1 MNLVLQIL
9 LRVLVQVLIQYQ
21 LKKYKGGV
29 VKMANQL
36 APGSKK
42 SGEFVAFAGAS
53 VLAVLSEGLEYLG
66 LPHLDPIMAL
76 SLIGG
81 ALVYGLIITLQKKF
95 LGTASPQLAQ
105 TGANYVQDA
114 IQDLTGKAEVKVE
127 ASVTPVVE
135 PAVEATK
142 PVEQIFSDS
151 QKEEPIPV
159 NFAPVDKVVN

>member
-1 MNLVLQIL
+1 
-9 LRVLVQVLIQYQ
+9 
-21 LKKYKGGV
+21 
-29 VKMANQL
+29 MANQL

-42 SGEFVAFAGAS
+42 SGEFIAFAGAS
-53 VLAVLSEGLEYLG
+53 GLAVVSEGLEYLG

-95 LGTASPQLAQ
+95 LGVSNPQLAQ
-105 TGANYVQDA
+105 MGANYVQDA
-114 IQDLTGKAEVKVE
+114 VQDLTGKAEVKVE
-127 ASVTPVVE
+127 ASVTPVE
-135 PAVEATK
+135 PAVEATQPMEK
-142 PVEQIFSDS
+142 IFSDS